1 MSNEEL
7 ITVKIICPYCKI
19 IFNHDIKYEK
29 KSGLFA
35 LLIKNHPE
43 ANGCPPFV
51 AYIDNNGRHRGSQKI
66 DDVEAD
72 ITNYD
77 QYLENARDI
86 ITEMKEK
93 LRFYHLK
100 MPRSS
105 GKGFEYRGANVLD
118 RAFMSSI
125 NYSRLIDYLSENRD
139 ENMFGVITID
149 KDIDFEGGILA
160 YGKYLGL
167 IFTLFWKDQRSLLS
181 ESFDELKGQSNL
193 MVEKLLDIYDL
204 TDHFF

>member
-19 IFNHDIKYEK
+19 LFNNEIKYEK
-29 KSGLFA
+29 KSGLFT

-66 DDVEAD
+66 DDFDAD
-72 ITNYD
+72 NTNYD
-77 QYLENARDI
+77 QFLENARGI

-105 GKGFEYRGANVLD
+105 GKGFEHRVANVTD
-118 RAFMSSI
+118 RSFMSSI
-125 NYSRLIDYLSENRD
+125 NYTRLIEYLSENQD
-139 ENMFGVITID
+139 ENMFGVISID
-149 KDIDFEGGILA
+149 KDTDFEGGILA

-167 IFTLFWKDQRSLLS
+167 IFTLFWKDQKSLLN
-181 ESFDELKGQSNL
+181 ETFDNL
-193 MVEKLLDIYDL
+193 SRPL
-204 TDHFF
+204 